1 MVDALAIVR
10 QATLDGTPI
19 KYEDGNYI
27 IGSHRFPETTKTIF
41 KRTLKSES
49 FSVLQEPLSFLMINL
64 LYR

>member
-49 FSVLQEPLSFLMINL
+49 LSICKNL
-64 LYR
+64 